1 MTAMMFHGLEKEA
14 SVLADSMIGN
24 LYDEARVPFAAP
36 EGFNGSCRLHP
47 EALVA
52 KFGLSAAAADKMHKE
67 LLKKGALLADSR
79 ISPKLPRNLAAF
91 TKAFGAIA
99 KANKVDVNELFTL
112 LHSTALKYTAGKYF
126 RPGMVFA
133 LLYK

>member
-1 MTAMMFHGLEKEA
+1 
-14 SVLADSMIGN
+14 
-24 LYDEARVPFAAP
+24 
-36 EGFNGSCRLHP
+36 
-47 EALVA
+47 
-52 KFGLSAAAADKMHKE
+52 MHKE

-99 KANKVDVNELFTL
+99 KSNKVDVNELFTL